1 MKINN
6 RLTGTRPF
14 AGQNSRAVLKKN
26 KKGDVLYDENVWQGI
41 SKEAKDLV
49 KAMLAKE
56 PENRI
61 TAQEALKYKWFEI
74 NQQKKQSKGL
84 EKRICPIQFQR
95 YNLDQIVVKEDSNI
109 SLSLESQE
117 FKSFSTG
124 VIEKIHDSGI
134 KKVKFKL
141 IVIKRLIDFFCNIQ

>member
-56 PENRI
+56 PENRL
-61 TAQEALKYKWFEI
+61 TAQEALKHQWFEI
-74 NQQKKQSKGL
+74 NQHKQKQSKGL
-84 EKRICPIQFQR
+84 EKKICLINSKR
-95 YNLDQIVVKEDSNI
+95 YELDQIVVKEDTNI

-124 VIEKIHDSGI
+124 IIVKEMKMKKHDSGI
-134 KKVKFKL
+134 KKVKFTL
-141 IVIKRLIDFFCNIQ
+141 IDIKR